1 MLPFSIVLEA
11 LARIIRQKKKK
22 VKGIQI
28 GKEQT
33 KWLLSV
39 DGLFLHME
47 TIKAYIQ
54 KELPGFAN
62 TIQLPGARQLIK
74 EVSSQQQ

>member
-1 MLPFSIVLEA
+1 MLEA
-11 LARIIRQKKKK
+11 LARIIRQKKKKK

-74 EVSSQQQ
+74 EVSTQQQ